1 MEYRNSCAW
10 RIQTVINNYIK
21 IQQLFFLSR
30 ANGIFLCIICFHKHF
45 QLKFLFFN
53 KLQYFVH
60 QKDFIPFVFLFQD
73 FPVPTFHNSTFPPCN
88 ICLVNFFLVNILST
102 FFLVNILSKM
112 PHLFTIQFIL
122 TPHYQHFFLSFEHH
136 FFYAIYASSIFLYS
150 TFYFTSRSSVFF
162 IWFIRQFF
170 KTQHFFSSRKTE
182 LFALSC

>member
-1 MEYRNSCAW
+1 MEYTNSCAW

-45 QLKFLFFN
+45 QLKFFFFN

-60 QKDFIPFVFLFQD
+60 QKEFIPFVFLFQD

-102 FFLVNILSKM
+102 FFLVNILSM
-112 PHLFTIQFIL
+112 QRCPHLFTIQFIL
-122 TPHYQHFFLSFEHH
+122 TLLIFQHFFSYFEHYV
-136 FFYAIYASSIFLYS
+136 FYAIYASSIFLYS
-150 TFYFTSRSSVFF
+150 TFYVFLSF
-162 IWFIRQFF
+162 DQQFF
-170 KTQHFFSSRKTE
+170 KTHNIFSCIKLNC
-182 LFALSC
+182 LF

>member
-1 MEYRNSCAW
+1 MNLVVSQNILTMEYTNSCAW

-60 QKDFIPFVFLFQD
+60 QKEFIPFVFLFQD

-102 FFLVNILSKM
+102 FFLVNILSM
-112 PHLFTIQFIL
+112 QRCPHLFTIQFIL
-122 TPHYQHFFLSFEHH
+122 TLLIFQHFFL
-136 FFYAIYASSIFLYS
+136 IF
-150 TFYFTSRSSVFF
+150 
-162 IWFIRQFF
+162 
-170 KTQHFFSSRKTE
+170 
-182 LFALSC
+182 